1 MEEKRYKLAG
11 QRPSGITDEQ
21 GGGNKADRIDF
32 SQYAEE
38 PDLREMSREALQE
51 YWETVRE
58 RIALLDEQEPEDM
71 DSEEYESW
79 GDRHEALEDLAD
91 EILDRLD
98 ELGGRL

>member
-1 MEEKRYKLAG
+1 MAH
-11 QRPSGITDEQ
+11 
-21 GGGNKADRIDF
+21 RIDF

-38 PDLREMSREALQE
+38 PDLREMSREALRE
-51 YWETVRE
+51 YLETVRE
-58 RIALLDEQEPEDM
+58 RIALLDEQEPENM

-79 GDRHEALEDLAD
+79 GDQHEALEDLAD